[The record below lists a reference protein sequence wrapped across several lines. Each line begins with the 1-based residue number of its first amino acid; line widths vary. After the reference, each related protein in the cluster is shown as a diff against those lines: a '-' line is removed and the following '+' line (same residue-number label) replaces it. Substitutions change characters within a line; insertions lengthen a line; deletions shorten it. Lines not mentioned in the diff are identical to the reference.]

1 MNRISPNAAHL
12 LNIGSVQA
20 QVNYTRR
27 TESKPVVYQYAKE
40 TDDQPIDEL
49 TDPHIVK
56 VANARPFAADLS
68 LDRHGFAL
76 RPQVTKVTDFDDAS
90 QRRGIYELEIAD
102 LVLAA
107 TGGRDVL
114 VFDHTIR
121 RIGHD
126 NGSAQTR
133 APVRVAHNDYTKKS
147 GPQRVLDLLP
157 KGASQAALTRRF
169 SIVNVWRS
177 LNGPILDT
185 PLALADART
194 VADADWIATD
204 LKYPD
209 RTGEVY
215 RIAFNPAHRWFYVPQ
230 LQADEALLIKSFDS
244 AEDGKARFTPH
255 TAFDDP
261 STLPGTAVRESIESR
276 VLVFY

>member
-1 MNRISPNAAHL
+1 MNQISRNAAHL
-12 LNIGSVQA
+12 LNIRTVQA

-27 TESKPVVYQYAKE
+27 TDQKPVVYQYEKPADAPSIE
-40 TDDQPIDEL
+40 DL
-49 TDPHIVK
+49 VDPHQVSI
-56 VANARPFAADLS
+56 ANARPLARDLS
-68 LDRHGFAL
+68 LDRQGFLL
-76 RPQVTKVTDFDDAS
+76 RPQSTKVTDFDDPA
-90 QRRGIYELEIAD
+90 QRRSIYDFEVAD
-102 LVLAA
+102 LVIGASGA
-107 TGGRDVL
+107 RDAL

-121 RIGHD
+121 RIQHD
-126 NGSAQTR
+126 DSSAETR
-133 APVRVAHNDYTKKS
+133 APVRVVHNDYTRKS

-157 KGASQAALTRRF
+157 RGAAQAALTRRF
-169 SIVNVWRS
+169 AIVNVWRS

-185 PLALADART
+185 PLALADAGT
-194 VADADWIATD
+194 VADNDWIATD

-230 LQADEALLIKSFDS
+230 LQPDEAILIKTFDS
-244 AEDGKARFTPH
+244 AENGTARFTPH

-261 STLPGTAVRESIESR
+261 ATSPGTAVRESIESR